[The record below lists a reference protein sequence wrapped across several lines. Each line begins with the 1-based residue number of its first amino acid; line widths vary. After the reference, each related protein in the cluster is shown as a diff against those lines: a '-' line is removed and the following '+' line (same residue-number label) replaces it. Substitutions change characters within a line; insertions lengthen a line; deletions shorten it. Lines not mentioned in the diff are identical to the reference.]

1 MSIHKLLL
9 AGVLIL
15 PSIAF
20 GTTGGT
26 QMLTESQAM
35 QLAENYVVQHYGA
48 QTAQAQKPYRAE
60 KDGERWIISGKPP
73 KALGGSF
80 RAVIGANG
88 ELEEITHGK

>member
-20 GTTGGT
+20 GTTGDT

-48 QTAQAQKPYRAE
+48 QTA
-60 KDGERWIISGKPP
+60 
-73 KALGGSF
+73 
-80 RAVIGANG
+80 
-88 ELEEITHGK
+88 